1 MLDWDAESA
10 EVVQTKKE
18 ASEEESEEVGG
29 CADNPPPPTAADRDL
44 RTSGG
49 SRPCQAPRP
58 RGHNER
64 PPLKRRRRHTCDQ
77 GPQEA
82 RSVWAK
88 RDADG
93 PHPRLVVESG
103 NALPKAQPK
112 ARPRATIQATAA
124 TAIGARQKT
133 AIGARQKVV
142 LRPNAALRFA
152 QSRGGACP
160 RLNANTAIGSRAPKL
175 LHEKPLPKASQPR
188 GSIAVTAS
196 GASPRPVAKP
206 RPKAAQSR
214 GTIAVTESER
224 ARPRGTMEVINV

>member
-1 MLDWDAESA
+1 MLDWDAESDCWNTRKS
-10 EVVQTKKE
+10 EVK
-18 ASEEESEEVGG
+18 SEEVGG
-29 CADNPPPPTAADRDL
+29 CADREE
-44 RTSGG
+44 S
-49 SRPCQAPRP
+49 SRPCQAESEESSRPKQAPRP
-58 RGHNER
+58 RSPHER

-77 GPQEA
+77 GPQPQ
-82 RSVWAK
+82 SN
-88 RDADG
+88 
-93 PHPRLVVESG
+93 P
-103 NALPKAQPK
+103 QPK
-112 ARPRATIQATAA
+112 ARPAHAATAIGARQATVQATAA

-224 ARPRGTMEVINV
+224 ARPRGTMEVISV